1 MDKITRSITLD
12 KVATAKLISMLQ
24 GPGVKPIK
32 SLKGISKKQ
41 KKLLEAYI
49 VKCFSDSWKR
59 MREKNP
65 ICGGADE
72 HI

>member
-12 KVATAKLISMLQ
+12 KVATTKLINMLQ

-32 SLKGISKKQ
+32 LLKGISQKQ

-49 VKCFSDSWKR
+49 VKCFSDNWKR
-59 MREKNP
+59 MREKKP
-65 ICGGADE
+65 IFGKGE
-72 HI
+72 